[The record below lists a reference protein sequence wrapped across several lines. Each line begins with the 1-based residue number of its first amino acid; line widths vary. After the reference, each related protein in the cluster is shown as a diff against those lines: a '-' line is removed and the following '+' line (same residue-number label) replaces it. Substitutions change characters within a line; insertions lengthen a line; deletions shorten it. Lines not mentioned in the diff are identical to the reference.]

1 MVTGHQGEIREIRN
15 DIDGLRALA
24 VMIVV
29 FYHIGFS
36 DFGGGFIGVDVFFVI
51 SGYLIIPA
59 ILRHTTNGT
68 FLVTDFMLR
77 RLRRLVPALLPVL
90 VFSTLMALLYLSD
103 SALADFT
110 NSVFSASGFI
120 SNFIFFGQSG
130 YFERDSGTIL
140 LLHSWSLGVEFQFYL
155 IVAVLAVVVSSRMR
169 AMLIMLGMLSFFGAE
184 MLVQNDSS
192 YAFFGVLP
200 RFWEL
205 AFGGVLGL
213 LQGSFLGTLR
223 TAWVMRL
230 LGLGIILASAVLYR
244 ESLPFPGISA
254 LLPVLGAGLI
264 VAAPAQPRDPSYRFL
279 TSRVMQWIGTRSYSI
294 YLWHWP
300 LIVSLKLIV
309 ISPSEGELI
318 AVALLA
324 FPIAELSYRFIETP
338 VRQGIWWRPPS
349 RTLAILLVPLLVLG
363 SIWAVDR
370 QTSFISASR
379 QYLPFHETRVIGAL
393 AEEPRSEYFAQ
404 MDAMGTDG
412 RRGLCSLD
420 EYKTVLQ
427 TIDCLVTT
435 VQNAGDDSRQ
445 PILIIG
451 DSHGRDMFRTLGYAF
466 PDANLIMLHQSG
478 CAPSEYSNRANS
490 ICFPD
495 LNEGFEQV
503 LETVQPHLVV
513 LVSHW
518 PAASIAPTARTLS
531 ILKTWG
537 GAVAIIGPGPKF
549 RNHTVGLIQSLGIP
563 FEELSTEAL
572 LPASF
577 AFDVYGAR
585 DALTDMAQSAGI
597 YVYDRLSVLCD
608 AAGCLAFVPGD
619 ELVLMNFDNQHLTQ
633 AGMQFLAEDMKMDRQ
648 LRDLVIGILP

>member
-1 MVTGHQGEIREIRN
+1 MVTGHQGETREIRN

-29 FYHIGFS
+29 FYHIGLA

-59 ILRHTTNGT
+59 VLRQTTNGT

-90 VFSTLMALLYLSD
+90 AFSTLVALLYLSD
-103 SALADFT
+103 SAFADST
-110 NSVFSASGFI
+110 NSVISASGFF
-120 SNFIFFGQSG
+120 SNFVFFAQSG

-155 IVAVLAVVVSSRMR
+155 MLAVLAFVVRARMC
-169 AMLIMLGMLSFFGAE
+169 AALVVLGILSFFWAE
-184 MLVQNDSS
+184 MLVQNNSS

-213 LQGSFLGTLR
+213 LHGSFSGALR
-223 TAWVMRL
+223 IGWAMRL
-230 LGLGIILASAVLYR
+230 LGLGIILATAVLYR
-244 ESLPFPGISA
+244 ATLPFPGLSA

-264 VAAPAQPRDPSYRFL
+264 VAAPAQVRDPSYRFL
-279 TSRVMQWIGTRSYSI
+279 TSRVMRWIGTRSYSI

-300 LIVSLKLIV
+300 LIVSLKLIF

-324 FPIAELSYRFIETP
+324 FPIAELSYRYIETP
-338 VRQGIWWRPPS
+338 VRQGIWWRRPS

-363 SIWAVDR
+363 SIWSVDR
-370 QTSFISASR
+370 QTSLISASR

-393 AEEPRSEYFAQ
+393 AEEPRSEYLAQ

-427 TIDCLVTT
+427 TIDCLVTA
-435 VQNAGDDSRQ
+435 VQNDGDDSRQ

-466 PDANLIMLHQSG
+466 PDANLIMLHQSS
-478 CAPSEYSNRANS
+478 CAPSEYSG
-490 ICFPD
+490 CFAD

-513 LVSHW
+513 LASHW
-518 PAASIAPTARTLS
+518 PAAGIAPTARTLS

-537 GAVAIIGPGPKF
+537 GEVAIIGPGPKF
-549 RNHTVGLIQSLGIP
+549 RNHTVGVIQSLGIP
-563 FEELSTEAL
+563 FGELSTAAL

-577 AFDVYGAR
+577 ALDVHGAS

-608 AAGCLAFVPGD
+608 ADGCLAFVPGE
-619 ELVLMNFDNQHLTQ
+619 ELVLMNFDSQHLTQ

-648 LRDLVIGILP
+648 LRDLVMGILP